1 MRVPLLSRD
10 VEGEGFPRR
19 LPSAPR
25 APPTPPH
32 THTQPWKGA
41 RGGAP
46 ESGRSGL
53 GAGFQKII
61 TVLKSETGSSVRRHR
76 QAGSPARRAARR
88 EGAATRG
95 RRRPPRR
102 RGLQRAP
109 WARRVPAPP
118 CGLALAGHSASG
130 RGRPAYSSLS
140 GWLPTAYPHLFFSP
154 SPTINLLGESW
165 KTKFNQSTFRP
176 PSMRDN

>member
-1 MRVPLLSRD
+1 MWVPSLSGD

-19 LPSAPR
+19 LPGS
-25 APPTPPH
+25 PTPH
-32 THTQPWKGA
+32 TPPREGA

-46 ESGRSGL
+46 ESRRAGL

-61 TVLKSETGSSVRRHR
+61 TVLKGETGSSVRRHR
-76 QAGSPARRAARR
+76 QARSRARRFARR

-102 RGLQRAP
+102 RWLQRAP

-118 CGLALAGHSASG
+118 CGRALAGRGAAG

-140 GWLPTAYPHLFFSP
+140 GWLPTASPISLHFLSFFFFFLP
-154 SPTINLLGESW
+154 YN
-165 KTKFNQSTFRP
+165 
-176 PSMRDN
+176 